1 MKHLQLPFLAFAA
14 LLLFGCDASH
24 IDNEER
30 DTIVRRQAET
40 YYWNAAGNDGYEF
53 VSLEEIKATTYQDNI
68 DFRRQYIQQLID
80 ENEKMVLVAQQK
92 LDTFPDLYVKSDT
105 AYYVLKIAEYQGKA
119 DRYKQVLAGID
130 SLATSL
136 GDSSKEVASYT
147 YRYTLK
153 AKNEQGQ
160 PDTFVFFLQTDQGYG
175 VLQFTPDTTQLYP
188 NPNDFP
194 GYREMA
200 GRVLGE

>member
-1 MKHLQLPFLAFAA
+1 MKHLHTPLLAFAA

-68 DFRRQYIQQLID
+68 DYRRQYIQQLID

-92 LDTFPDLYVKSDT
+92 LDTFPDLFVNSDT

-130 SLATSL
+130 SLATAL
-136 GDSSKEVASYT
+136 AASAKV
-147 YRYTLK
+147 TLR
-153 AKNEQGQ
+153 
-160 PDTFVFFLQTDQGYG
+160 
-175 VLQFTPDTTQLYP
+175 TPTVIP
-188 NPNDFP
+188 
-194 GYREMA
+194 
-200 GRVLGE
+200 